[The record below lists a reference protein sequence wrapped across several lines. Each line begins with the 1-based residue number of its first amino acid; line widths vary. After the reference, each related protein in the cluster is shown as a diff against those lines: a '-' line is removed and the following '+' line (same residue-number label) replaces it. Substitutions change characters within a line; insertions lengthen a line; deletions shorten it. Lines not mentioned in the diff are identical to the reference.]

1 LVSPHHREPA
11 LRHYLSP
18 CIFLPAS
25 STLRLAILTEAEV
38 IKAIRRADEI
48 AVKVA
53 NSA

>member
-1 LVSPHHREPA
+1 MPGEAGGVGSP
-11 LRHYLSP
+11 LS
-18 CIFLPAS
+18 FAFAGWRSSRLP
-25 STLRLAILTEAEV
+25 LWLAILTEAEV